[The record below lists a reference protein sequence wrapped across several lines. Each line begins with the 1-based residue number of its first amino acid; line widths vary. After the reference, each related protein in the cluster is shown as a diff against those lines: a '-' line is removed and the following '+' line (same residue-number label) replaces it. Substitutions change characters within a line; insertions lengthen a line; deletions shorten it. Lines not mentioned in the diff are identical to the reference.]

1 MSLLPPITVPP
12 DKSNL
17 IFRIQNTGKS
27 LPLLSIGEI
36 VEAEII
42 EKLGDNNVLVSVK
55 GRRIVAGSTLN
66 FKRGERIN
74 VRVDQTGP
82 HIILRPAQTT
92 DAARIPHNLASTSA
106 RFHPGALID
115 LFVEAA
121 QIFDPESM
129 GDLALRL
136 DPKQVETIHNL
147 LQSLILSKSSLN
159 NSFFKGYLYTFG
171 YLMEKELSRALDK
184 KFGRAAAF
192 KQASQNVKGVLLTL
206 KNDLQN
212 IIKNGEAPGTE
223 KILKYVDSSL
233 NTIEEHQVTNII
245 LQEREQGYLFHIPIL
260 SQDGLGLAEVILKFD
275 DSASRKK
282 KGRHIGN
289 VVFLLSMDAL
299 GDICVE
305 AKIEAG
311 GIGCEIICENQ
322 NIHDFIVPFL
332 HEIKERLSDIG
343 YTVQYITCSVEGDM
357 EKKKQEY
364 GMQRHINNQRTVD
377 VVA

>member
-66 FKRGERIN
+66 FKRGERIT

-82 HIILRPAQTT
+82 HIIFRPAQTT
-92 DAARIPHNLASTSA
+92 AAARIPHNLASA

-212 IIKNGEAPGTE
+212 IIKNGDAPGTE

-245 LQEREQGYLFHIPIL
+245 LQEREQGYLFQIPIL
-260 SQDGLGLAEVILKFD
+260 YQDGLGLAEVILKFG

-282 KGRHIGN
+282 KGRRIGN

-311 GIGCEIICENQ
+311 RIGCEIICENQ
-322 NIHDFIVPFL
+322 NIRDFIVPFL
-332 HEIKERLSDIG
+332 HEIKGRLSDIG
-343 YTVQYITCSVEGDM
+343 YTVGHINCSVEGDM
-357 EKKKQEY
+357 EKKKQEHEIR
-364 GMQRHINNQRTVD
+364 RHINDQGSVN